1 MVLDAGDEVEILH
14 ELQLV
19 DMFTPHLVVRA
30 SGKIRSF
37 DFGLE
42 PPALKGSTQVCHFW
56 FTHPPKFTYCRL
68 AQLFLALASNALE
81 VYNIPPPSKNK
92 EEPPEAVRS
101 FSVDL
106 PGHRTDIRTL
116 SLSADDQILASASS
130 GRHLSRPFH
139 CLSNTH

>member
-56 FTHPPKFTYCRL
+56 FTHQSL
-68 AQLFLALASNALE
+68 LIVGWLS
-81 VYNIPPPSKNK
+81 
-92 EEPPEAVRS
+92 S
-101 FSVDL
+101 F
-106 PGHRTDIRTL
+106 
-116 SLSADDQILASASS
+116 
-130 GRHLSRPFH
+130 
-139 CLSNTH
+139 